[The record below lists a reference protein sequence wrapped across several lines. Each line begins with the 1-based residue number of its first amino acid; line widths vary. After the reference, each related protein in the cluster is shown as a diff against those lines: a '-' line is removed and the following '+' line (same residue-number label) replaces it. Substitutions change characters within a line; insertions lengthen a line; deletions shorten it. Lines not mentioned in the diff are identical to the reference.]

1 MMLCAKIAT
10 ILSHLSRALVPDR
23 SDFHARNL
31 LIVNSMCCVTLKT
44 FTPGMWPIVQL
55 HYDDNLTTT
64 TRMLRF
70 VAEWCCIS
78 GHQESF

>member
-1 MMLCAKIAT
+1 MMLRAKIAT

-44 FTPGMWPIVQL
+44 LPLGCSQ
-55 HYDDNLTTT
+55 
-64 TRMLRF
+64 
-70 VAEWCCIS
+70 
-78 GHQESF
+78 